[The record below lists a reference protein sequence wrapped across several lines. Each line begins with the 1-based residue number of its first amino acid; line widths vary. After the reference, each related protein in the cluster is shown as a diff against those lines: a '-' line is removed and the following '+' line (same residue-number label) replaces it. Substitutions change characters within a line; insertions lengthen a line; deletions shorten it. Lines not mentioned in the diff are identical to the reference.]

1 MYSARCPARGTGW
14 MSESTTRTGVRTALA
29 TGTRCRVC
37 SSVMP
42 ASVSWWRLPRSRG
55 GRDLDAVQLGR
66 VAPEHPVALLR
77 TERAS
82 DRAGVAQLPVRVA
95 RTEHDHFFLAGEPQ
109 PLAGEV
115 HVARAVQAA
124 LDEEHVS
131 GQVVA
136 RHPRRP
142 RCLFQVR
149 TAEYVHP
156 PDERSQQIRRAVG
169 PQALEASRPLESAL
183 RDHVHQVVQVVQGG
197 EAEVL
202 LVRSRL
208 AWQGRRQADP
218 GSAL

>member
-1 MYSARCPARGTGW
+1 MYSCSARARGTGW
-14 MSESTTRTGVRTALA
+14 MSDSTTRTGVRTALA

-82 DRAGVAQLPVRVA
+82 DRAGVARLPVRVA

-115 HVARAVQAA
+115 HVPRAVQPA

-131 GQVVA
+131 
-136 RHPRRP
+136 RHPVPRLPRP
-142 RCLFQVR
+142 
-149 TAEYVHP
+149 P
-156 PDERSQQIRRAVG
+156 P
-169 PQALEASRPLESAL
+169 PLLPLPTPPS
-183 RDHVHQVVQVVQGG
+183 
-197 EAEVL
+197 
-202 LVRSRL
+202 
-208 AWQGRRQADP
+208 
-218 GSAL
+218 

>member
-1 MYSARCPARGTGW
+1 MYSCSARARGTGW
-14 MSESTTRTGVRTALA
+14 WPDSTTRAGVRTALA
-29 TGTRCRVC
+29 TGTPCGVG
-37 SSVMP
+37 SMVMP
-42 ASVSWWRLPRSRG
+42 AAVSWWRLPRSRG
-55 GRDLDAVQLGR
+55 GRDLDAGQLGR
-66 VAPEHPVALLR
+66 VAPEPPVALVR

-169 PQALEASRPLESAL
+169 PDDLEVSRPLEHAL
-183 RDHVHQVVQVVQGG
+183 REHAHQEG
-197 EAEVL
+197 
-202 LVRSRL
+202 
-208 AWQGRRQADP
+208 
-218 GSAL
+218 